1 MRKAQTFSS
10 PGFVITQSFRIFRYK
25 VFRYGKGVRF
35 GPLDLG
41 DLRRG
46 EWRELSAEEI
56 AKLKAL

>member
-1 MRKAQTFSS
+1 MIKGLAA
-10 PGFVITQSFRIFRYK
+10 GYEAKNLEMEK
-25 VFRYGKGVRF
+25 VR
-35 GPLDLG
+35 LG